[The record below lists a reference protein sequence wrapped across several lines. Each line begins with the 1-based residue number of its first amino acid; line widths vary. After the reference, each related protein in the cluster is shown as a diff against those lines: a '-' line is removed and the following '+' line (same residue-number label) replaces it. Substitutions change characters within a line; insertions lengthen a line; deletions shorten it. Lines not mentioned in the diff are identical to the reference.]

1 MIDENLNF
9 EVKVSMAEISKKL
22 NIPVIVEKD
31 KDQDIEEDE
40 N

>member
-1 MIDENLNF
+1 MMDEELNF

-22 NIPVIVEKD
+22 NIPVIVDNSNDKD
-31 KDQDIEEDE
+31 KKEDE

>member
-31 KDQDIEEDE
+31 KDQDIEKDE
-40 N
+40 S

>member
-22 NIPVIVEKD
+22 NIPVIVEND
-31 KDQDIEEDE
+31 KDQDIEKDE
-40 N
+40 S

>member
-1 MIDENLNF
+1 MAF

-31 KDQDIEEDE
+31 KDQDIEKDE
-40 N
+40 S

>member
-31 KDQDIEEDE
+31 KDQDIEKDE